1 MLRVIFHFV
10 ADHTSICFV
19 AEVPSVIKFKI
30 LALSMACVCVGGGGG
45 GGGGGGSARRTS
57 VGEEVVELEGF
68 KGALPRRLNV
78 SCAWSRLHD
87 YGN

>member
-30 LALSMACVCVGGGGG
+30 LALSVNGVCVCVCVWGGGGG
-45 GGGGGGSARRTS
+45 GQPGVRRWVKRWLNLKVLRELSLGG
-57 VGEEVVELEGF
+57 
-68 KGALPRRLNV
+68 
-78 SCAWSRLHD
+78 
-87 YGN
+87 

>member
-10 ADHTSICFV
+10 TDHTSICFV

-30 LALSMACVCVGGGGG
+30 LALSVSW
-45 GGGGGGSARRTS
+45 GGGSSRRS

-68 KGALPRRLNV
+68 KGTLPRRLNV

-87 YGN
+87 HDN